1 MIGAAVLIAIGI
13 IAGQFF
19 PNQFRERVRAL
30 AGKARDAAFGSRPAS
45 KVSMGISP
53 NIPMGNATGG
63 PIESPIEV
71 RPSLPN
77 KPIEAV
83 KGFLAGVG
91 NMAAFVVKH
100 PVLLIGL
107 ALVAFWLIAGSS
119 CARLPFGKSA
129 DTLRAER
136 DAERINSAVAKNER
150 DVAAFALEIAERTH
164 ARTNAANQAVIE
176 GQQELADVVANLPP
190 MVGQEHFAD
199 LQRRYADAYERVLRA
214 AGFEGEP
221 DPSPPR
227 SEPMRRPATDPV

>member
-1 MIGAAVLIAIGI
+1 MIWLALAAGI

-19 PNQFRERVRAL
+19 PNQFREWVRAL

-45 KVSMGISP
+45 KVSMGISAE
-53 NIPMGNATGG
+53 IPVGN
-63 PIESPIEV
+63 EV
-71 RPSLPN
+71 RPSPPN

-91 NMAAFVVKH
+91 KMAAFVVKH
-100 PVLLIGL
+100 PVLLFGL

-227 SEPMRRPATDPV
+227 SEPMRRPATDAV